1 MQLLYGLR
9 LICFLLII
17 SSGML
22 MAQNKAD
29 GLSKS
34 SEKVKKEL
42 LTKYGNAQKERIDR
56 GVKQVADFWRKE
68 DGDAAVFEA
77 FVLKHFAGD
86 QKTLDAMFNRYQWI
100 LEKISGHMNEI
111 TLALRW
117 QSDLDIGPI
126 LPFDEIFASYSPA
139 AHINDDF
146 FKNKLAFIVLL
157 NFPLTTLEQ
166 RLTDGE
172 KWTRRQWAEARLAQS
187 FGQRVPASVNQAIA
201 EAAAVADQ
209 YIAEYN
215 IWMHHLLDN
224 DDNRLFPRGMR
235 LLSHWNLRD
244 EIKAQYSN
252 KEQGIARQRMIQ
264 KVMEH
269 IVLQTIPEVVVDNPH
284 VDWNPYINEVYKT
297 TESDSDEKAPLG
309 MDITNKPEPDSRYK
323 VLQGT
328 FKASKLL
335 DPYSPTAPTHIR
347 RSFDIGRE
355 IPEERVR
362 EMFEA
367 VLSAAVVFEVAE
379 LIEKRLG
386 RKLEPFDI
394 WYNGFKPR
402 GAYSEQQLDEIT
414 QKKYPTAKAYEDD
427 MARMLVDLGFTKER
441 ADYLMDKIQVDP
453 ARGSGHAWGAQMR
466 GEKAHLRTRVGK
478 DGMDYKGYNIA
489 VHEMGH
495 NVEQTFSLYDV
506 DYYMLQGVPNTA
518 FTEALAF
525 VFQNRDLQL
534 LGLARPDAKTEAL
547 RTLDEFW
554 GMYEISGV
562 ALVDMAVWHW
572 MYDHPDATAAELKDA
587 TVQIAKDIWNKY
599 YAPVFGVKDIVL
611 LGVYSHMI
619 HSFLYLP
626 NYPIGH
632 LIAHQI
638 EDQVKKSGDLGAEFE
653 RMARLGNIAPD
664 LWMKQATGSPVSA
677 DALINAV
684 KKAVNKTDL

>member
-1 MQLLYGLR
+1 MKRSSILCIVI
-9 LICFLLII
+9 LIFITMG
-17 SSGML
+17 SSL
-22 MAQNKAD
+22 MAQEKASWMD
-29 GLSKS
+29 NSQ
-34 SEKVKKEL
+34 EKVKNEL
-42 LTKYGNAQKERIDR
+42 LKKFGETQRDRIERGLR
-56 GVKQVADFWRKE
+56 QVADFWRVE
-68 DGDAAVFEA
+68 DGDAADFEA
-77 FVLKHFAGD
+77 FTLRHFAGD
-86 QKTLDAMFNRYQWI
+86 QRTLDAMFNRYQWI
-100 LEKISGHMNEI
+100 LEKIGGHMNEI

-157 NFPLTTLEQ
+157 NFPLTTLDQ

-187 FGQRVPASVNQAIA
+187 FSQRVPAEVNQAIS

-209 YIAEYN
+209 YIAQYN

-224 DDNRLFPRGMR
+224 NDKRLFPSGMR

-252 KEQGIARQRMIQ
+252 DNGLPRQKMIQ

-269 IVLQTIPEVVVDNPH
+269 IVLQTIPDVVVNNPH
-284 VDWNPYINEVYKT
+284 VDWNPYINEVSAAAV
-297 TESDSDEKAPLG
+297 SDSEEKMRADLNISAKAEPNTRYEILLG
-309 MDITNKPEPDSRYK
+309 TY
-323 VLQGT
+323 
-328 FKASKLL
+328 KASKLL

-347 RSFDIGRE
+347 RSFDVGRE
-355 IPEERVR
+355 IPEERVQ

-367 VLSAAVVFEVAE
+367 VLSAPVVFDVAK
-379 LIEKRLG
+379 LIEDRLG
-386 RKLEPFDI
+386 RKLQPFDI

-402 GAYSEQQLDEIT
+402 GTYSEQQLDEIT
-414 QKKYPTAKAYEDD
+414 RKRYPTAQAYEND
-427 MARMLVDLGFTKER
+427 MARMLVDLGFTKDR
-441 ADYLMDKIQVDP
+441 AEYLMDKIQVDP
-453 ARGSGHAWGAQMR
+453 ARGSGHAWGAQMK
-466 GEKAHLRTRVGK
+466 GEKAHLRTRVAK

-495 NVEQTFSLYDV
+495 NVEQTFSLYDM

-525 VFQNRDLQL
+525 VFQNRDLEL
-534 LGLARPDAKTEAL
+534 LGLSKPDAKTEAL
-547 RTLDEFW
+547 RVLDEFW

-572 MYDHPDATAAELKDA
+572 MYDHPEATAEELKDA
-587 TVQIAKDIWNKY
+587 TVQITKDIWNKY
-599 YAPVFGVKDIVL
+599 YAPVFDTKDVVL

-638 EDQVKKSGDLGAEFE
+638 EDQVKKSGKLGDEFE
-653 RMARLGNIAPD
+653 RMTKLGNIAPD
-664 LWMKQATGSPVSA
+664 LWMKEATGAPVGA
-677 DALINAV
+677 DALINAAQKAV
-684 KKAVNKTDL
+684 KKIK